1 MEITKFDTN
10 WDVQKYFSPHEPAHH
25 WQLRKAFMQENK
37 QRYCE
42 ERLVCLAQTFANIEF
57 MGCQYP
63 EAITKLV
70 DEMSF
75 GIVQPFR
82 EQQKGRLKRTFISGA
97 DAAEVKMNKKKLN
110 SLGNNSWNKSQNK
123 STSSKYGNF
132 VPASI
137 ENTSNI
143 TNESINDSSISIS
156 DQINQSLLF
165 GEKIELTENLSD
177 WTSECKTAADN
188 DSSIT
193 IADQINQSLLFGE
206 KSELTQNLLGGAFN
220 NVSMQETMAQIKN
233 LKEQLQAMIEKGEEN
248 QNDSSVLCLSDYVNQ
263 EEIVDL
269 EDSRENELIDE
280 SHEILHKDSHKD
292 EIDTELMSDF
302 IIIKLRY
309 NPDQDPREILKQSA
323 DFCKMTCSF
332 QYKKSMMKMGPRLG
346 ATVPRYECIVCV
358 ENDGKACSA
367 VGEGLTEK
375 DSAIAASKECLQNM
389 EKYCHTIMIKH
400 KYTSGDDSFID
411 SSTFESKDKYGNVID
426 KKKQVEQSNIGHKLL
441 KMMGWSE
448 GGLGKNGQGIVEPIK
463 PADLTGRQ
471 GLGWDEQNGT
481 GRYFKNKVR
490 KILEEYASSNNPY
503 DLIFSSGLT
512 SEQRHEIHVKAAMF
526 KLKHKSFGKGDDR
539 FLTISKKF
547 QKDDIIAQLKKNG
560 GSNAKFELLLPKSK

>member
-37 QRYCE
+37 ERYCE
-42 ERLVCLAQTFANIEF
+42 ERLVCLAQTFANMEF
-57 MGCQYP
+57 MGCRYP
-63 EAITKLV
+63 EAITKVV

-110 SLGNNSWNKSQNK
+110 SRGNNSWNKSQNK
-123 STSSKYGNF
+123 SITSKYGNF

-137 ENTSNI
+137 ENTSNA
-143 TNESINDSSISIS
+143 TNKSINDSSISIS

-165 GEKIELTENLSD
+165 GEKLEHTQNLSD
-177 WTSECKTAADN
+177 WSFESKIAADSE
-188 DSSIT
+188 SSIT
-193 IADQINQSLLFGE
+193 ITDQINQSQLFGV
-206 KSELTQNLLGGAFN
+206 KNELSQNLLGGTYN

-233 LKEQLQAMIEKGEEN
+233 LKEQLQAIIEKGEEKH
-248 QNDSSVLCLSDYVNQ
+248 NDSSVLCLSDYVNQ
-263 EEIVDL
+263 DEIVDL
-269 EDSRENELIDE
+269 DETEEIELIND
-280 SHEILHKDSHKD
+280 SHEISHKD
-292 EIDTELMSDF
+292 EIDAESMSEF

-309 NPDQDPREILKQSA
+309 NPDQDPREILRQSA
-323 DFCKMTCSF
+323 DFCKVTCSF

-346 ATVPRYECIVCV
+346 ATVPRYECTVCI
-358 ENDGKACSA
+358 ENDGKAYCA

-375 DSAIAASKECLQNM
+375 DSAITASKECLQNL

-411 SSTFESKDKYGNVID
+411 SSTFESKDKCGKVID
-426 KKKQVEQSNIGHKLL
+426 KKKKVEQSNIGHKLL
-441 KMMGWSE
+441 KMMGWSD

-471 GLGWDEQNGT
+471 GFGWDEQNGT

-539 FLTISKKF
+539 FITISKKF

-560 GSNAKFELLLPKSK
+560 GSNAKFELLLPKK